1 MITLTSLLLA
11 TAIHTASSC
20 PPMNLPPGL
29 KPAREVKLK
38 IYPTYRTMII
48 SNPTYDKIFAFYD
61 GTPAPFPGNGL
72 TRILEFGRDEIV
84 ILPFML
90 PNDKEYFSI
99 EYAFA
104 PDARIDSAPLIPNVF
119 ISECPGTFIVDSRCV
134 HLARNSGKLSTVVAE
149 NAIVEWNLQTCPI
162 KKNKVYYLHFTYH
175 AIKYKSVENQFDL
188 LPIVEREYGIP
199 TSNPASICYRDQCGF
214 LMAGYFH
221 ELTERIIQDHR
232 TRDAFYRAVGTNISP
247 PREVYV
253 NLLTGETYSSAE
265 QAYAASKQV
274 AQSSKSKAPSASS
287 RATPA
292 IPEISFA
299 DPALTK
305 DRAAL
310 IESLNTAAK
319 AAENFAVQTGQ
330 LPVSPSP
337 IEHGPRNAPTMP
349 DAHLHSIRD
358 SNTGR
363 SSIKYEIE

>member
-1 MITLTSLLLA
+1 MITLASLLLA

-72 TRILEFGRDEIV
+72 TRILEFGRDEIL

-104 PDARIDSAPLIPNVF
+104 PDPRIDSAPLIPNVF
-119 ISECPGTFIVDSRCV
+119 ISECPGSFVVDSRCI
-134 HLARNSGKLSTVVAE
+134 HFARNAGNLTTVVAE
-149 NAIVEWNLQTCPI
+149 NAIVEWNLQRCPI
-162 KKNKVYYLHFTYH
+162 EKNKVYYLHFTYH
-175 AIKYKSVENQFDL
+175 AINYKGVENQFDL
-188 LPIVEREYGIP
+188 LPIFEREYGVP
-199 TSNPASICYRDQCGF
+199 TSNPASLCYRDQCGF
-214 LMAGYFH
+214 LMAGYFT
-221 ELTERIIQDHR
+221 ELSERLIQHIR
-232 TRDAFYRAVGTNISP
+232 RQDAFYRAVGTNITP
-247 PREVYV
+247 PRKVHL
-253 NLLTGETYSSAE
+253 NLLTGEAYSSAE

-274 AQSSKSKAPSASS
+274 AQSSASKAPSVSS
-287 RATPA
+287 RTNPTM
-292 IPEISFA
+292 PETSFA

-310 IESLNTAAK
+310 IERLNAAAK

-330 LPVSPSP
+330 LPVTPSP
-337 IEHGPRNAPTMP
+337 IEHGHRNAPSMP
-349 DAHLHSIRD
+349 DAPLHSARE